1 MTHTTGLGQKN
12 PSVSDIK
19 YFLVQTRYSGPPR
32 QKNEHKDNPC
42 LRSLLGSDPLVA
54 ALSITAAKEEV
65 GSSINSDKIHTWVK
79 QEQDFHLGR
88 LCSSA
93 VKHCFPKSNQKVSG
107 TTKKNLTKLRR
118 HTHVVLGVT
127 GSQPISFFGCED
139 VLG

>member
-54 ALSITAAKEEV
+54 AQSITAAKEEV
-65 GSSINSDKIHTWVK
+65 GSSINSDKIHIWVK

-93 VKHCFPKSNQKVSG
+93 VKHQTMLF
-107 TTKKNLTKLRR
+107 
-118 HTHVVLGVT
+118 
-127 GSQPISFFGCED
+127 SQI
-139 VLG
+139 